1 MSALSRHIYIAL
13 VATVLLVS
21 CSKDEAEVIP
31 RSKLA
36 KIYAEMLMTDQWI
49 TSTSGV
55 RKIADTSLVYEPI
68 LEKYGYSTVDY
79 CKTVEVYMDDPERFS
94 RVLRTSAEILDKQLT
109 GLRAELKK
117 QEMAEAKRKRLEKLR
132 YRSDFKPEEYFPYMF
147 DEPFVHYYDSVSF
160 SPDSILYVYRLI
172 DVERTDT
179 IYEGIRMKVAADTL
193 VTCDSLAAADTIV
206 EKVVETPVVGK
217 PERLKRL
224 KDKNPRRTARRGVN
238 KMNITK

>member
-109 GLRAELKK
+109 ELRAELKK

-179 IYEGIRMKVAADTL
+179 IYEGVRMKVAADTL

-206 EKVVETPVVGK
+206 EKVVEAPVVGK

-224 KDKNPRRTARRGVN
+224 KDKNPRRTARRGVD

>member
-1 MSALSRHIYIAL
+1 
-13 VATVLLVS
+13 
-21 CSKDEAEVIP
+21 
-31 RSKLA
+31 
-36 KIYAEMLMTDQWI
+36 MTDQWI

-109 GLRAELKK
+109 ELRAELKK

-179 IYEGIRMKVAADTL
+179 IYEGVRMKVAADTL

-206 EKVVETPVVGK
+206 EKVVEAPVVGK

-224 KDKNPRRTARRGVN
+224 KDKNPRRTARRGVD